1 MDCGSIQG
9 SNFARS
15 VLDICDGVN
24 LCQWFQL
31 EIKLNAFLSKP
42 FCKNNSS
49 STLSSS
55 SLSSLSSS
63 ILTILLDFIFFTKKF
78 KLHYNI
84 YRFLSRLF
92 FLEYGVIHKWCP
104 QKIVI
109 FSSLQPLPGTQPS
122 KLRLPT
128 PNCRKWIS
136 KFLLLT

>member
-1 MDCGSIQG
+1 MDSGSTQG

-31 EIKLNAFLSKP
+31 EIKLNAFLNKP

-49 STLSSS
+49 L
-55 SLSSLSSS
+55 SLSSFSSS
-63 ILTILLDFIFFTKKF
+63 VLTILLDFIFFTKKF

-104 QKIVI
+104 QKIVN

-128 PNCRKWIS
+128 PNCRIWIS
-136 KFLLLT
+136 RFLLLT